1 MFTRGI
7 ESSTYYITDTS
18 QFTQLINFSGCGNT
32 VNANH
37 PLVKQMIIDSLV
49 HWVQVGIEG
58 GGKDG
63 FVLDDCAQPS
73 AQRAF

>member
-1 MFTRGI
+1 M
-7 ESSTYYITDTS
+7 TDTT

-49 HWVQVGIEG
+49 HWVQVGGGRG
-58 GGKDG
+58 GGG
-63 FVLDDCAQPS
+63 GGG
-73 AQRAF
+73 RG